1 MNLRTGIIG
10 TVVAASLTASSL
22 ASAAPETSPTPEANL
37 ARADALF
44 TAAKQLRD
52 AGLYEDAC
60 PKFAETEELEPGV
73 GVSLY
78 LADCYQHTGRSAN
91 AWAEFRK
98 AEKLALDR
106 KDKRADVARA
116 RADALEAKLTRLT
129 IAVSDPEKHVGLEIT
144 VDGTRIR
151 PDSWNAMLPTDPGAH
166 AVAIAEPGQPAR
178 TLNVHL
184 DEGSNLTVPI
194 FESPGVA
201 PAPSAAPS
209 TPAPAAATEPAP
221 DAPVNRSGAVRTYV
235 GIGLLGAGAVSV
247 AIGAAYL
254 DAKNDAISRNRRSSA
269 GTYAGVWFGV
279 GAAAFASS
287 IVLYLTA
294 PKDPTTALT
303 LSATPIAS
311 GGAASLQGSF

>member
-10 TVVAASLTASSL
+10 TVVAVALTASSL
-22 ASAAPETSPTPEANL
+22 ASADPETSPTPEANL

-106 KDKRADVARA
+106 KDKRADVAKA

-129 IAVSDPEKHVGLEIT
+129 IAVSDPEKHAGLEIT

-194 FESPGVA
+194 FESPGAA

-209 TPAPAAATEPAP
+209 TPAPAAATEATP
-221 DAPVNRSGAVRTYV
+221 DAAPSKGNVRTYV
-235 GIGLLGAGAVSV
+235 GIGLLGAGAVSI

-254 DAKNDAISRNRRSSA
+254 DAKNNAISRDRRSSA

-287 IVLYLTA
+287 IILYLTA